1 MVRAPSA
8 VGELQEE
15 GAEPQRAAPEL
26 VAEAA
31 WVAAELGA
39 PVWLV
44 AD

>member
-1 MVRAPSA
+1 M
-8 VGELQEE
+8 GELQEE

-26 VAEAA
+26 AVEAA
-31 WVAAELGA
+31 WVAAELGV